1 MNTIS
6 AECPGRIEIVEAEVN
21 LPPMKQEVVLLRL
34 EPLQLQT
41 YNVIQST
48 IVTNAVDS
56 ERTDEDYM
64 FHPRVSI
71 SSGLDI

>member
-1 MNTIS
+1 MP
-6 AECPGRIEIVEAEVN
+6 AECLGRIEIVEAEVN
-21 LPPMKQEVVLLRL
+21 LPPMNQEVVLLHL
-34 EPLQLQT
+34 EPLQLWT
-41 YNVIQST
+41 YNIIQST

-64 FHPRVSI
+64 FHPRASI